1 MMKKR
6 WKQAVS
12 LLLVSAMTVGL
23 AACGASSK
31 DGAASAGATTTA
43 ANGSSASGTSD
54 LNVML
59 ETPVEALDPQQAV
72 DGTSFE
78 VIADYT
84 DGLYQMDKDGE
95 AVPALAAD
103 TQISEDGLS
112 YTFKIRDDAKWSNG
126 EPVTAQDFVFA
137 WQRAVDPKVA
147 SEYAYMLSDVGQIK
161 NATDIIAGKKDKSEL
176 GVTAVDDKTL
186 KVELNVQVPYF
197 LGLMYF
203 PTFYPVNQKF
213 FESCGDTFATSPET
227 TLSNGAFI
235 LDSYEPAATAFH
247 LRKNPDYYDA
257 KRVKLTGINYQ
268 VIQDSQQALM
278 SYQTGAVDTTLVNG
292 EQVDQVKD
300 DPTFRAIAAGYL
312 WYVVPNI
319 SKVKELSNLNVRLAM
334 TMAIN
339 RESIT
344 TGVLKDGSIPTYTAV
359 PIDFATGPD
368 GSDFAGDQKKFE
380 NVCKFDAA
388 AAADYWK
395 KGLEEL
401 GVSSISLNMIVDAD
415 DAPQKVAQVLKEQ
428 WETTL
433 PGLTVNLV
441 VEPKKQ
447 RVQDMQDGNFEV
459 GLTRWGPDYADPMTY
474 LGMWGTG
481 NSNNYGEWSNADYDA
496 ILAACTTGD
505 LAMDA
510 AGRWAKLLDG
520 EKIVMDNAVIFPL
533 YTQSNAQMI
542 SSKVTG
548 IDYHPVALN
557 RVYKDTVK
565 SN

>member
-43 ANGSSASGTSD
+43 ANGGSASGTSD

-161 NATDIIAGKKDKSEL
+161 NAAEIIAGKKDKSEL

-235 LDSYEPAATAFH
+235 LDSYEPAATTLH
-247 LRKNPDYYDA
+247 LKKNPDYYDA

-300 DPTFRAIAAGYL
+300 DPTFHAIAAGYL
-312 WYVVPNI
+312 WYVVPNT

-380 NVCKFDAA
+380 NVCKFDAT

-395 KGLEEL
+395 KGLGEL

-459 GLTRWGPDYADPMTY
+459 ALTRWGPDYADPMTY

>member
-161 NATDIIAGKKDKSEL
+161 NAADIIAGKKDKSEL
-176 GVTAVDDKTL
+176 GVTAADDKTL

-247 LRKNPDYYDA
+247 LKKNLDYYDA

-300 DPTFRAIAAGYL
+300 DPTFHAVAAGYL

-319 SKVKELSNLNVRLAM
+319 SKVKELSNLNLRLAM

-459 GLTRWGPDYADPMTY
+459 ALTRWGPDYADPMTY

>member
-161 NATDIIAGKKDKSEL
+161 NAAEIIAGKKDKSEL

-235 LDSYEPAATAFH
+235 LDSYEPAATTLH
-247 LRKNPDYYDA
+247 LKKNPDYYDA

-300 DPTFRAIAAGYL
+300 DPTFHAIAAGYL

-359 PIDFATGPD
+359 PIDFVTGPD

-380 NVCKFDAA
+380 NVCRFDAA

-459 GLTRWGPDYADPMTY
+459 ALTRWGPDYADPMTY

-565 SN
+565 SD

>member
-12 LLLVSAMTVGL
+12 LLLVSAMAVGL

-43 ANGSSASGTSD
+43 ANGGSASGTSD

-137 WQRAVDPKVA
+137 WQRAVDPKIA

-161 NATDIIAGKKDKSEL
+161 NAADIIAGKKDKSEL

-247 LRKNPDYYDA
+247 LKKNPDYYDA

-300 DPTFRAIAAGYL
+300 DPTFHAIAAGYL

-380 NVCKFDAA
+380 NVCRFDAA

>member
-1 MMKKR
+1 MKKR

-161 NATDIIAGKKDKSEL
+161 NAADIIAGKKDKSEL
-176 GVTAVDDKTL
+176 GVTAADDKTL

-247 LRKNPDYYDA
+247 LKKNPDYYDA

-300 DPTFRAIAAGYL
+300 DPTFHAVAAGYL

-319 SKVKELSNLNVRLAM
+319 SKVKELSNLNLRLAM

-459 GLTRWGPDYADPMTY
+459 ALTRWGPDYADPMTY

>member
-161 NATDIIAGKKDKSEL
+161 NAAEIIAGKKDKSEL

-235 LDSYEPAATAFH
+235 LDSYEPAATTLH
-247 LRKNPDYYDA
+247 LKKNPDYYDA

-300 DPTFRAIAAGYL
+300 DPTFHAIAAGYL

-380 NVCKFDAA
+380 NVCKFDAT

-395 KGLEEL
+395 KGLGEL

-459 GLTRWGPDYADPMTY
+459 ALTRWGPDYADPMTY

>member
-1 MMKKR
+1 MKKR

-43 ANGSSASGTSD
+43 ANGGSASGTSD

-126 EPVTAQDFVFA
+126 DPVTAQDFVFA

-161 NATDIIAGKKDKSEL
+161 NAAEIIAGKKDKSEL

-235 LDSYEPAATAFH
+235 LDSYEPAATTLH
-247 LRKNPDYYDA
+247 LKKNPDYYDA

-300 DPTFRAIAAGYL
+300 DPTFHAIAAGYL

-380 NVCKFDAA
+380 NVCKFDAT

-395 KGLEEL
+395 KGLGEL

-459 GLTRWGPDYADPMTY
+459 ALTRWGPDYADPMTY

>member
-1 MMKKR
+1 MKKR

-12 LLLVSAMTVGL
+12 LLLVSAMAVGL

-31 DGAASAGATTTA
+31 DRAASAGATTTA
-43 ANGSSASGTSD
+43 ANGGSASGTSD

-161 NATDIIAGKKDKSEL
+161 NAADIIAGKKDKSEL
-176 GVTAVDDKTL
+176 GVTAIDDKTL

-247 LRKNPDYYDA
+247 LKKNPDYYDA

-300 DPTFRAIAAGYL
+300 DPTFHAIAAGYL

-380 NVCKFDAA
+380 NVCRFDAA

-459 GLTRWGPDYADPMTY
+459 VLTRWGPDYADPMTY

>member
-1 MMKKR
+1 M
-6 WKQAVS
+6 
-12 LLLVSAMTVGL
+12 
-23 AACGASSK
+23 
-31 DGAASAGATTTA
+31 
-43 ANGSSASGTSD
+43 
-54 LNVML
+54 
-59 ETPVEALDPQQAV
+59 
-72 DGTSFE
+72 
-78 VIADYT
+78 
-84 DGLYQMDKDGE
+84 
-95 AVPALAAD
+95 
-103 TQISEDGLS
+103 
-112 YTFKIRDDAKWSNG
+112 
-126 EPVTAQDFVFA
+126 
-137 WQRAVDPKVA
+137 
-147 SEYAYMLSDVGQIK
+147 
-161 NATDIIAGKKDKSEL
+161 
-176 GVTAVDDKTL
+176 
-186 KVELNVQVPYF
+186 
-197 LGLMYF
+197 
-203 PTFYPVNQKF
+203 
-213 FESCGDTFATSPET
+213 
-227 TLSNGAFI
+227 
-235 LDSYEPAATAFH
+235 
-247 LRKNPDYYDA
+247 
-257 KRVKLTGINYQ
+257 
-268 VIQDSQQALM
+268 
-278 SYQTGAVDTTLVNG
+278 
-292 EQVDQVKD
+292 
-300 DPTFRAIAAGYL
+300 
-312 WYVVPNI
+312 
-319 SKVKELSNLNVRLAM
+319 
-334 TMAIN
+334 
-339 RESIT
+339 
-344 TGVLKDGSIPTYTAV
+344 KDGSIPTYTAV

-380 NVCKFDAA
+380 NVCRFDAA

-565 SN
+565 SD

>member
-1 MMKKR
+1 MRKQ

-12 LLLVSAMTVGL
+12 WLLVSAMTIGL

-31 DGAASAGATTTA
+31 DKAASEGGTTTV
-43 ANGSSASGTSD
+43 ANESSASGTSD

-84 DGLYQMDKDGE
+84 DGLYQMDKNGE

-126 EPVTAQDFVFA
+126 DPVTAQDFVFA

-161 NATDIIAGKKDKSEL
+161 NAAEIIAGKKDKSEL

-235 LDSYEPAATAFH
+235 LDSYEPAATTVH
-247 LRKNPDYYDA
+247 LKKNPDYYDA
-257 KRVKLTGINYQ
+257 GRVKLTGINYQ

-300 DPTFRAIAAGYL
+300 DPAFHASAAGYL

-319 SKVKELSNLNVRLAM
+319 GKVKELGNLNVRLAM
-334 TMAIN
+334 TMAID

-380 NVCKFDAA
+380 NVCRFDAA

-401 GVSSISLNMIVDAD
+401 GVSSISLKLVVDAD

-565 SN
+565 SD

>member
-161 NATDIIAGKKDKSEL
+161 NAADIIAGKKDKSEL
-176 GVTAVDDKTL
+176 GVTAADDKTL

-247 LRKNPDYYDA
+247 LKKNPDYYDA

-300 DPTFRAIAAGYL
+300 DPTFHAVAAGYL

-319 SKVKELSNLNVRLAM
+319 SKVKELSNLNLRLAM

-459 GLTRWGPDYADPMTY
+459 ALTRWGPDYADPMTY